1 MTGLFLRTDLAERY
15 AEALV
20 DPSPTSSVSSGLFL
34 AAPRRTGKSTFLRED
49 LVPALERREVLV
61 IYVDLW
67 KDRSAEPSDVI
78 GEAVRA
84 ALEARA
90 GATGLIRRL
99 GIDEISVA
107 GVTVARSGIG
117 PGSPLS
123 LSAALE
129 ALSEQGRRPIAL
141 LIDEA
146 QHAST
151 SDAGTNALFALKAA
165 RDELNGS
172 RYHGLRIVA
181 TGSNRDKLAGLVGSK
196 AQAFYRATLVDLPP
210 LGEGYVRWF
219 VDQQRFGD
227 ELDAGEVLRLFER
240 SGHQPELLN
249 QAADRLTLE
258 EPGTAATGLG
268 LGERLAVHLDAV
280 IAADE
285 NELVDAV
292 SALAPLERA
301 VLAELAVVGGRFAP
315 FGKASLERYRER
327 LGEIGD
333 AGTRSVGTSGVQKAL
348 AALQASGLVWRSAR
362 GAYALEERRLAEL
375 MRREGLL

>member
-1 MTGLFLRTDLAERY
+1 M
-15 AEALV
+15 
-20 DPSPTSSVSSGLFL
+20 
-34 AAPRRTGKSTFLRED
+34 
-49 LVPALERREVLV
+49 PALERREVLV

-219 VDQQRFGD
+219 VAQQRFGE
-227 ELDAGEVLRLFER
+227 ELDAGKVLRLFER

-268 LGERLAVHLDAV
+268 LGERLAAHLDAV

-292 SALAPLERA
+292 LALAPLERA
-301 VLAELAVVGGRFAP
+301 GVALGARRVRAGG
-315 FGKASLERYRER
+315 
-327 LGEIGD
+327 
-333 AGTRSVGTSGVQKAL
+333 
-348 AALQASGLVWRSAR
+348 AAAR
-362 GAYALEERRLAEL
+362 GAHEARRTAVELGVSTTGRVSAEN
-375 MRREGLL
+375 RTTSF